1 MDKNNGMPAHKF
13 GPFGSFKLQ
22 KLIIGFVPAVGQR
35 NIQSMTITT
44 EDSNMEIEIGK
55 FTLES
60 LTTGMYSEPESCY
73 REYIQNAVDS
83 LDTALDAG
91 IMQMQDFRIEIIV
104 DDSKQEISIKDNG
117 TGIKKELVRKTLL
130 DIGNS
135 TKLHTTNRGFRG
147 IGRLGGLSY
156 CKKLSFC
163 TTVLNENEKTLLT
176 FDCEKLKALLV
187 PGQSSEYNLQS
198 VIEAVTEVRI
208 MQEQASAHY
217 FIVKME
223 GVDDI
228 SSLLDLDTVKD
239 YISQVAPIPF
249 MDRFY
254 WGKQIKE
261 KLSENR
267 ISIAEYP
274 VFLGESFEALSQVY
288 KPYKNSFEA
297 NSRAGVAKDEVNG
310 LSFFSINNSNQ
321 KLMAYGWYADTD
333 FSGTLV
339 DDSLSGV
346 RLRQGNILI
355 GNQGTLAPYYKEH
368 RFNGW
373 AIGEVY
379 VVSPELIPNARR
391 DNFEKNSAFSDFII
405 GLRDTIGTDITD
417 KIRAASKVRN
427 NPIQKTLK
435 KVKRDVAKVEEV
447 LSTGFHSSAEKE
459 QVVAGLTT
467 TRRDLYTIPKNAP
480 SDFVDQKIAL
490 MERLTLLVTE
500 VDESTNFRVKKDIP
514 SNFSK
519 AEKKVLQA
527 MMEVLT
533 RNFERATVDS
543 LYHEFLEE
551 LRAGGKK

>member
-1 MDKNNGMPAHKF
+1 
-13 GPFGSFKLQ
+13 
-22 KLIIGFVPAVGQR
+22 
-35 NIQSMTITT
+35 
-44 EDSNMEIEIGK
+44 MEIEIGK

-83 LDTALDAG
+83 LDTALTTG
-91 IMQMQDFRIEIIV
+91 IMQARDFRIEIIV
-104 DDSKQEISIKDNG
+104 DGSRQEISIKDNG
-117 TGIKKELVRKTLL
+117 TGIKKDMVRKTLL

-135 TKLHTTNRGFRG
+135 AKLHTTNRGFRG

-163 TTVLNENEKTLLT
+163 TTAIDEKEKTLVT
-176 FDCEKLKALLV
+176 FECEKLKALLV
-187 PGQSSEYNLQS
+187 PGQSTEHNLQS
-198 VIEAVTEVRI
+198 VIEAVTEIRV
-208 MQEQASAHY
+208 MQEQTSAHY

-239 YISQVAPIPF
+239 YISQVAPVPF
-249 MDRFY
+249 RDRFY

-261 KLSENR
+261 KMSDNG
-267 ISIAEYP
+267 ITIAEYP
-274 VFLGESFEALSQVY
+274 VFIGESFESLSQVF

-297 NSRAGVAKDEVNG
+297 NSRAGVSKDEVLS
-310 LSFFSINNSNQ
+310 LSFFHINDSNQ
-321 KLMAYGWYADTD
+321 QLMAYGWYANTD

-339 DDSLSGV
+339 DERISGV

-355 GNQGTLAPYYKEH
+355 GNQGTLAPYYKER

-379 VVSPELIPNARR
+379 VISPDLIPNARR
-391 DNFEKNSAFSDFII
+391 DDFEKNNSFSDFTL
-405 GLRDTIGTDITD
+405 GLRDTIGTEITD

-427 NPIQKTLK
+427 NPMQKTLK
-435 KVKRDVAKVEEV
+435 KVERDVAKIEEV

-459 QVVAGLTT
+459 QVASGLAA
-467 TRRDLYTIPKNAP
+467 TRRDLYVIPKNAP
-480 SDFVDQKIAL
+480 SDVAEQKTAL
-490 MERLTLLVTE
+490 MERLTTLATE
-500 VDESTNFRVKKDIP
+500 VAESSNFRIKKDIP
-514 SNFSK
+514 SNFSR
-519 AEKKVLQA
+519 AEKKVIQA

-533 RNFERATVDS
+533 RNFERTTVDS
-543 LYHEFLEE
+543 LYREFLEE
-551 LRAGGKK
+551 LKSGEKK

>member
-1 MDKNNGMPAHKF
+1 
-13 GPFGSFKLQ
+13 
-22 KLIIGFVPAVGQR
+22 
-35 NIQSMTITT
+35 
-44 EDSNMEIEIGK
+44 MEIEIGK

-83 LDTALDAG
+83 LDTALAAG
-91 IMQMQDFRIEIIV
+91 IIQAEDFRIEIIV
-104 DDSKQEISIKDNG
+104 NGSRQEISIKDNG
-117 TGIKKELVRKTLL
+117 TGIKKDLVRKTLL

-163 TTVLNENEKTLLT
+163 TTAIDENEKTLVT

-187 PGQSSEYNLQS
+187 PGQSTEHNLQS
-198 VIEAVTEVRI
+198 VIEAVTEIRV
-208 MQEQASAHY
+208 MQEQTSANY

-249 MDRFY
+249 RDRFY

-261 KLSENR
+261 KVSENG
-267 ISIAEYP
+267 ITIAEYP
-274 VFLGESFEALSQVY
+274 VFIGESFESLSQVF

-297 NSRAGVAKDEVNG
+297 NSRAGVSKDEVLS
-310 LSFFSINNSNQ
+310 LSFFRINDGSQ
-321 KLMAYGWYADTD
+321 QLMAYGWYANTN

-339 DDSLSGV
+339 DERISGV
-346 RLRQGNILI
+346 RVRQGNILI
-355 GNQGTLAPYYKEH
+355 GNQGTLAPYYKER

-379 VVSPELIPNARR
+379 VISPDLIPNARR
-391 DNFEKNSAFSDFII
+391 DDFEKNNSFSDFTL
-405 GLRDTIGTDITD
+405 GLRDTIGTEITD

-427 NPIQKTLK
+427 NPMQKALK
-435 KVKRDVAKVEEV
+435 KVERDVAKVEEV

-459 QVVAGLTT
+459 QVAVGLVA
-467 TRRDLYTIPKNAP
+467 TRRDLYAIPKNAP
-480 SDFVDQKIAL
+480 SNVTEQKSAL
-490 MERLTLLVTE
+490 LERLTTLATE
-500 VDESTNFRVKKDIP
+500 VEESTNFRVKKDIP

-519 AEKKVLQA
+519 VEKKVIQA

-533 RNFERATVDS
+533 RNFERTTVDS
-543 LYHEFLEE
+543 LYREFLEE
-551 LRAGGKK
+551 LKSGGKK